1 LGSSFPEGVF
11 VAQDGTNTGAN
22 QNFKLVPWGSIARAV
37 NPDLTID
44 TTWDP
49 RQAEGGGGTNT
60 PPSVSAGPNQ
70 TIALP
75 ASANLDGTVSDDGQP
90 GPLTTTWSK
99 VSGPG
104 TVTFGN
110 ASLVDTTASFSTSG
124 TYTLRLTAND
134 GALSASDNVVV
145 TVNSAGSSSTFEK
158 RVASSSDDAEQY
170 VSSGAVSLT
179 SGDLEMTLESSNQVV
194 GMRFTGVTI
203 PKGAAIVN
211 AWVRF
216 KVDETGSTT
225 TSLNLGGQAADNPAT
240 FTTSANN
247 ISARPRTAAS
257 VNWAPA
263 PWTVVG
269 QAGSAQQT
277 PNLTAVIQEIVNRS
291 GWASGNSLVLIVTG
305 TGKRTAESYNGD
317 QAGAALLH
325 VEYE

>member
-1 LGSSFPEGVF
+1 
-11 VAQDGTNTGAN
+11 
-22 QNFKLVPWGSIARAV
+22 
-37 NPDLTID
+37 
-44 TTWDP
+44 
-49 RQAEGGGGTNT
+49 
-60 PPSVSAGPNQ
+60 
-70 TIALP
+70 
-75 ASANLDGTVSDDGQP
+75 
-90 GPLTTTWSK
+90 
-99 VSGPG
+99 
-104 TVTFGN
+104 
-110 ASLVDTTASFSTSG
+110 
-124 TYTLRLTAND
+124 
-134 GALSASDNVVV
+134 
-145 TVNSAGSSSTFEK
+145 
-158 RVASSSDDAEQY
+158 VASSSDDAEQY